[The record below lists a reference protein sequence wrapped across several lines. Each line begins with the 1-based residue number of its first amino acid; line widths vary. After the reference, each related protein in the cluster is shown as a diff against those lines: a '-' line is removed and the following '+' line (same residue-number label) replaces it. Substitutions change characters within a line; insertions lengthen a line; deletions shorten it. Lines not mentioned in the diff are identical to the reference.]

1 MNPAPQQ
8 SLRSAPTVKALSP
21 VAVITATRSAALE
34 YARKIASN
42 APLVVQLLKRF
53 VDRTVPKG
61 PSEMAGLARREVDA
75 ITLSVD
81 AAEGLA
87 AFRDKRAIS
96 GSNLCCL
103 TRGSSGFVFFL
114 RLLWPGP
121 PRRAPCDRRAE
132 CAPRWFDGLS

>member
-87 AFRDKRAIS
+87 AFRDKR
-96 GSNLCCL
+96 
-103 TRGSSGFVFFL
+103 
-114 RLLWPGP
+114 P
-121 PRRAPCDRRAE
+121 PIFE
-132 CAPRWFDGLS
+132 GH